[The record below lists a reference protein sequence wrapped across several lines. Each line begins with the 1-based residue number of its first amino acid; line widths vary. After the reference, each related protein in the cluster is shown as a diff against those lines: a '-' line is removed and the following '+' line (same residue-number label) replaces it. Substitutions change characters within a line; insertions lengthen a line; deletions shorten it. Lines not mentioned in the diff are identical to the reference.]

1 MSVSQHI
8 GRRTRPRRGR
18 RSNMV
23 ELDVRPIAG
32 ALGAEIHGVDLS
44 RLDDATFTAIHR
56 AFLDHLVVFIPGQSL
71 TLTPNLHRDF
81 AARFGEVD
89 TAPFVHPLKV
99 PLVPGHP
106 EILDLVKEP
115 EDQSINQ
122 GGLWHSDVTF
132 RERPH
137 MLSVIYALES
147 PSCGGDTMFANQYLA
162 YETLSEGMKR
172 MLAGLHA
179 VHSSTMPYGGDART
193 GAVSRTHAPRPE
205 QGKAAAS
212 VNVHDE
218 SVTVS
223 EIEHPVVR
231 THPETGREALYVNR
245 AFTARFAGMTEAES
259 RPLLEFLWGHA
270 VRPELTC
277 RYHYAAGTV
286 GIWDNRCAQ
295 HYALNDYFGARRHMH
310 RISVHGDRPI

>member
-1 MSVSQHI
+1 MSVSQHTP
-8 GRRTRPRRGR
+8 RRTRPRRDR

-32 ALGAEIHGVDLS
+32 ALGAEIHGVDLT
-44 RLDDATFTAIHR
+44 RLDDATFAAIHR
-56 AFLDHLVVFIPGQSL
+56 AFLDHLVVFMPGQD
-71 TLTPNLHRDF
+71 LTPDLHREF
-81 AARFGEVD
+81 AARFGEID
-89 TAPFVHPLKV
+89 MAPFVHPLKV

-106 EILDLVKEP
+106 EILDLIKEP
-115 EDQSINQ
+115 DDESINQ

-137 MLSVIYALES
+137 KLSVIYALES

-162 YETLSEGMKR
+162 YETMSEGLKR
-172 MLAGLHA
+172 LLDGLAA
-179 VHSSTMPYGGDART
+179 VHTSTMPYGGDARS

-205 QGKAAAS
+205 HGKADAS

-218 SVTVS
+218 PVMVS
-223 EIEHPVVR
+223 ETEHPVVR
-231 THPETGREALYVNR
+231 THPETGRKALFVSR

-259 RPLLEFLWGHA
+259 GPLLDYLWEHA
-270 VRPELTC
+270 VRPEFTC
-277 RYHYAAGTV
+277 RYHYEAGTV

-295 HYALNDYFGARRHMH
+295 HYALNDYFGERRHMH
-310 RISVHGDRPI
+310 RIAVHGDRPI